1 MSDQLTTEQMLEA
14 LEAAGKRIKSNAT
27 DDEVAMAHLEL
38 EAELE
43 AAGIIPPTAPDEP
56 DVIAEVPS
64 LPTAETINDV
74 ITRVR
79 LKVMGENKRD
89 YRGDNE
95 PEVVAWAREHLT
107 PEEFEERYPVQLR

>member
-14 LEAAGKRIKSNAT
+14 LEAAGKRIKTNAT

-56 DVIAEVPS
+56 EVIAEVPS

-89 YRGDNE
+89 YLGDKE
-95 PEVVAWAREHLT
+95 PEVIEWARKHLT
-107 PEEFEERYPVQLR
+107 PEEFEACYAGRLR